1 MSFFKSRSASAST
14 ASLRSENLG
23 PKTTEILTLPHQE
36 SSVKKKWEY
45 DGHQLDLVRFAFF
58 FWVASRRAG
67 IIC

>member
-36 SSVKKKWEY
+36 SSVKKNWEY
-45 DGHQLDLVRFAFF
+45 DDHQLGLVRIIF
-58 FWVASRRAG
+58 FWVARRRAG
-67 IIC
+67 VNC